1 MSKSNQ
7 IINIFMHCTLNK
19 EYTNGDKV
27 LQDVLSSVKIKVPRL
42 TLVSQTVIRISR
54 CDNWKKGENIS
65 IFF

>member
-19 EYTNGDKV
+19 EYTNEDKV

-54 CDNWKKGENIS
+54 CDN
-65 IFF
+65 